1 MHVVCMQL
9 NLSTIIHINIS
20 KMKETI
26 FMFSFVSFWKA
37 TNTIKTSH
45 TSTKNLCF
53 MYWKIEMD

>member
-45 TSTKNLCF
+45 TSTKNLCH
-53 MYWKIEMD
+53 KNSS

>member
-9 NLSTIIHINIS
+9 NLSSKLKHINIS

-37 TNTIKTSH
+37 TNTTKTSH
-45 TSTKNLCF
+45 TSTKNLCH
-53 MYWKIEMD
+53 KNSS

>member
-9 NLSTIIHINIS
+9 NLSSTIKHINIS

-37 TNTIKTSH
+37 TNTTKTSH
-45 TSTKNLCF
+45 TSTKNLCH
-53 MYWKIEMD
+53 KNSS